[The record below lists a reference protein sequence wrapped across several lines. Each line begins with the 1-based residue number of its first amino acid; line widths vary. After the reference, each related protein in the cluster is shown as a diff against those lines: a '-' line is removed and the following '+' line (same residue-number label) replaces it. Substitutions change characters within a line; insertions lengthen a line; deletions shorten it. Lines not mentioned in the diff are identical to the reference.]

1 MNLKD
6 KIWEV
11 PEHHGQWEGTT
22 NLEGRSSKTLVEGW
36 LGVRG
41 LQGEEGGEVT
51 SEEEEEVGE
60 DLSL

>member
-1 MNLKD
+1 M
-6 KIWEV
+6 
-11 PEHHGQWEGTT
+11 
-22 NLEGRSSKTLVEGW
+22 EGRSSKTLVEGW

-41 LQGEEGGEVT
+41 LQGEEGEEVT